1 MHQEQGPLK
10 KLVQKLLQVGRRNA
24 RLATAVALHLSRLFL
39 DCPAVALLYSDDLLK
54 LMLSDSK
61 DPQFTAEV
69 SSCLLTASGVQ
80 QPFAATLRLPIPVSQ
95 TP

>member
-10 KLVQKLLQVGRRNA
+10 KLVQKLLQVGKRNA

-61 DPQFTAEV
+61 DPQVTAEV
-69 SSCLLTASGVQ
+69 SSCLLAASG
-80 QPFAATLRLPIPVSQ
+80 L
-95 TP
+95 